1 MIDLDTIDH
10 HPAIEELTDILCN
23 RTQNNDRKY
32 FRVIVAYYLCVM
44 AASMRTQV
52 ATHDRGNVPVNCYVL
67 ALSPSGSGKGYSTNI
82 MENEVL
88 APFKKTFVDL
98 TMPMQAEQA
107 LWKRAARRA
116 GATGSTEEEEMQA
129 LEREY
134 NDAGA
139 YLFTFDSGTTPA
151 IKQYRHK
158 LLLGQAG
165 AINFQVDE
173 IGSNLLKSTDLLDTY
188 LELYDQGRI
197 KPKLVKNTAENKRV
211 KEIEGKTPANMLLF
225 GTPTKLFDG
234 ASVEAN
240 FYSLLQTG
248 YARRCLFAAGHP
260 QKAANTAETSA
271 DMHKIAQDVYT
282 VLTDPV
288 HKQTIQKWANHFA
301 QLADPTNFGWLVE
314 VPDDEAIE
322 LLEYKLLCEAKA
334 DALPE
339 HEEVSKAEMTHRYFN
354 VLKFA
359 GALAFIDG
367 TSTMTKAHLHASM
380 KLVEDSGTAFQATL
394 SKDRTYMKLARYI
407 AECKDEL
414 THADLDEALP
424 YYKSGTAARNEMM
437 TMATAW
443 GYKHHIVIKK
453 NFVDGIEFFSG
464 ETLAK
469 TELDRIRVSYSEDF
483 AYNYQADYAA
493 FDKLH
498 LLTQEPG
505 YHWAT
510 HFFKQGH
517 RCEENVQTGFNL
529 VAIDVDGGTR
539 LDMVHELLK
548 DYTFMTYTTKRHTE
562 EEHRFRLIMPMNY
575 ELHLDKDD
583 FKAFMQNLGQWL
595 PFDMDESTFQRSRKW
610 QSCETGT
617 YHYNVTD
624 TLLDILPFV
633 PKTAR
638 NKEFQ
643 EANSELQSLDNLE
656 RWFAQRI
663 ADGNRNNHILKYAL
677 ALVDSGMSYDN
688 VASHVM
694 AFNDKLSNG
703 LPPEELRKTVLVTVA
718 RKLHGTP

>member
-1 MIDLDTIDH
+1 MIDLDTVDH

-23 RTQNNDRKY
+23 RTQNYDRKY
-32 FRVIVAYYLCVM
+32 FRVIVAYYLGVM
-44 AASMRTQV
+44 AASMRAEV
-52 ATHDRGNVPVNCYVL
+52 VTHDRGNVPVNCYVL
-67 ALSPSGSGKGYSTNI
+67 ALSPSGSGKGYSTGI

-88 APFKKTFVDL
+88 KAFKKTFVDM
-98 TMPMQAEQA
+98 TMPLQAEQA

-116 GATGSTEEEEMQA
+116 GTSGNREEEEMQA

-134 NDAGA
+134 AEAGA

-158 LLLGQAG
+158 LLLAQAG

-173 IGSNLLKSTDLLDTY
+173 IGSNLIKSTDLLDTY
-188 LELYDQGRI
+188 LELFDQGRI
-197 KPKLVKNTAENKRV
+197 KPKLIKNTAENKRV

-234 ASVEAN
+234 SSVEAN

-248 YARRCLFAAGHP
+248 YARRCLFAAGQP
-260 QKAANTAETSA
+260 QKAKASEESA
-271 DMHKIAQDVYT
+271 AVIYDR
-282 VLTDPV
+282 LTDPKN
-288 HKQTIQKWANHFA
+288 KQNIQKWANHFA

-314 VPDDEAIE
+314 VQRDEGIA
-322 LLEYKLLCEAKA
+322 LLEYKLACEAKA

-339 HEEVSKAEMTHRYFN
+339 HEEVSKTELTHRYFN

-367 TSTMTKAHLHASM
+367 ASTMTMYHLHAAM
-380 KLVEDSGTAFQATL
+380 KLIEDSGSAFQATL
-394 SKDRTYMKLARYI
+394 TKDRTYMKLARYI
-407 AECKDEL
+407 AECKDEV

-469 TELDRIRVSYSEDF
+469 TDLDRIQLSYSEDF
-483 AYNYQADYAA
+483 AYNYQAEEVP

-498 LLTQEPG
+498 LLTQEAG
-505 YHWAT
+505 FHWAT
-510 HFFKQGH
+510 HAFKQGH
-517 RCEENVQTGFNL
+517 RCEENVIPGFNL
-529 VAIDVDGGTR
+529 VAIDVDGGTK
-539 LDMVHELLK
+539 LEMVHELLK
-548 DYTFMTYTTKRHTE
+548 DYTFMTYTTKRHTPD
-562 EEHRFRLIMPMNY
+562 EHRFRLIMPMNY
-575 ELHLDKDD
+575 QLHLEKED

-643 EANSELQSLDNLE
+643 DANSELQSLDSLE

-663 ADGNRNNHILKYAL
+663 SDGNRNNLILKYAL
-677 ALVDSGMSYDN
+677 ALVDSGMSYAEVEN
-688 VASHVM
+688 HVM
-694 AFNDKLSNG
+694 AFNDKLGNG

-718 RKLHGTP
+718 RKVHGTP